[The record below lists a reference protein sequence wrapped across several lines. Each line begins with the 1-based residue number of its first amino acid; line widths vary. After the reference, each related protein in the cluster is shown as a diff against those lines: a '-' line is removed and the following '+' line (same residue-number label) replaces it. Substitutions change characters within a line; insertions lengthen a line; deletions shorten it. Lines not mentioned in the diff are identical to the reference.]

1 MRLFFSTACEFPRGT
16 WRAPAPTPPPCLP
29 GAAGSSGHGL
39 GGPRCTPGQ
48 SGALPPR
55 SSSLVGCPG
64 RGSSSKARFSPPSR
78 YRRLVRHTV
87 PADVSSAST
96 MRITPQPVSAFSR
109 IRARATFRAGLFPP
123 RISRSNWSR
132 SSPFQ
137 PDHIP
142 FSSHGCHPP
151 TSTLLKK
158 GSNLRRF
165 LKQLP
170 KPS

>member
-1 MRLFFSTACEFPRGT
+1 MEGASPNSTTLFARSRRVQWSWPGGASLHA
-16 WRAPAPTPPPCLP
+16 RAI
-29 GAAGSSGHGL
+29 
-39 GGPRCTPGQ
+39 RCA
-48 SGALPPR
+48 SPR

-109 IRARATFRAGLFPP
+109 IRARATFRARLFPP
-123 RISRSNWSR
+123 ANQSFQLVSFF
-132 SSPFQ
+132 PFQ